1 MAIESLDDLLLH
13 EMQDIYDAEHQ
24 LTEALPEMEK
34 AASSSDLKKAFKSH
48 LEQTKNHIQRLEE
61 AFEMIDKKAKREKC
75 VAMQGLVKEGSKM
88 IEEDAEPAVKD
99 AGLIAAAQRVE
110 HYEMAGYGTLRTFAY
125 LLGHQDVARIFQQT
139 LDEEEMTDK
148 QLTEIANKINV
159 KAMS

>member
-1 MAIESLDDLLLH
+1 MAIESLNDLLLH
-13 EMQDIYDAEHQ
+13 EMQDMYDAEHQ
-24 LTEALPEMEK
+24 LTEALLEMAT

-48 LEQTKNHIQRLEE
+48 LEQTQNHIKRLEE
-61 AFEMIDKKAKREKC
+61 AFKLIDEKAKREKC

-88 IEEDAEPAVKD
+88 IEEDAEPTVKD
-99 AGLIAAAQRVE
+99 AGLIASAQRVE
-110 HYEMAGYGTLRTFAY
+110 HYEMAGYGTMRTFAY
-125 LLGHQDVARIFQQT
+125 LLGHQDVARLFQQT